1 MHLLTW
7 LLTLIILTA
16 LTQSILGQTAES
28 AFPPKSRPSPEA
40 TKSFQTQIR
49 DLQQQADQLSARART
64 AQEALRSIK
73 EQMMEMGL
81 DMRLDVREAEARMTY
96 LLDKIK
102 SEIDA
107 GDAVSAE
114 ADLQMAGYAAD
125 FIERF
130 LGRR

>member
-1 MHLLTW
+1 
-7 LLTLIILTA
+7 
-16 LTQSILGQTAES
+16 
-28 AFPPKSRPSPEA
+28 
-40 TKSFQTQIR
+40 
-49 DLQQQADQLSARART
+49 
-64 AQEALRSIK
+64 
-73 EQMMEMGL
+73 MGL